1 MEERREEE
9 KIKCVKRS
17 QGEDWEVKGEGEV
30 KSIQRNRAG
39 DKEVQEA
46 RQEEDI

>member
-9 KIKCVKRS
+9 KIKYVKRS
-17 QGEDWEVKGEGEV
+17 QREDREVKGEGEV
-30 KSIQRNRAG
+30 KSIQRNGAG

-46 RQEEDI
+46 KQEENI